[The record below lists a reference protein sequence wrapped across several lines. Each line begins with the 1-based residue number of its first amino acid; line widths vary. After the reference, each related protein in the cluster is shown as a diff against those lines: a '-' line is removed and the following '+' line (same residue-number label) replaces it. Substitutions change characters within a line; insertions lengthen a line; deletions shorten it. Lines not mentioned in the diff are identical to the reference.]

1 MRHRRREERRL
12 PAARGAPEDV
22 RDVRQEADVQ
32 HLVRLVEDGQPH
44 LPQRERAAPQVVLDP
59 PRRADDDLRPLL
71 QRTEVALE
79 GVTAE
84 QPDGAHPEGFREVG
98 EHGEHLLSQFARGHE
113 HEALHV
119 ASLGVEHIGHRD
131 AEGKRLAGAR
141 LGDADDVAAREQH
154 RNRALLHGRRLA
166 EAHARDRDEAALRD
180 AEGGERLRQF
190 EVAGDLGL
198 GRVVVVGLRVLGLAQ
213 RAAVGRGR
221 AALVAAAIAPA
232 SAAPPAAAA
241 ARRACLVACL
251 AVRDCGRGGLRLD
264 RVEAEIVGGLG
275 RGVLVRVFIVED
287 RQIALAGDE
296 HSPRGA
302 RAGRGASPAG
312 QDRAVAALGGGPE
325 SHVLG
330 QRRVEICAPPVAS
343 VVAVVALVA
352 PSRAVVAS
360 AAVAV
365 ASAALRARR
374 GRCLCCRGCDGSSVL
389 WVLLLGLGVVGVAA
403 AIAAASAAPSAP
415 ATRALARCVL
425 GRWRSA

>member
-1 MRHRRREERRL
+1 MSGRK
-12 PAARGAPEDV
+12 P
-22 RDVRQEADVQ
+22 DVQ

-71 QRTEVALE
+71 ERTEVALE

-84 QPDGAHPEGFREVG
+84 QPDDAHPEGLREIG
-98 EHGEHLLSQFARGHE
+98 EHGEHLLSQFARRHE

-154 RNRALLHGRRLA
+154 RNRTLLHGRRLA

-190 EVAGDLGL
+190 EVAGVLGL
-198 GRVVVVGLRVLGLAQ
+198 GRVVVVGVRVLGLAQ

-251 AVRDCGRGGLRLD
+251 VACLAVRDCGRGGLRLD
-264 RVEAEIVGGLG
+264 QVEAEIGGGLG

-325 SHVLG
+325 GHVLG

-343 VVAVVALVA
+343 VVAVVAVVA

-365 ASAALRARR
+365 AFAALRACG
-374 GRCLCCRGCDGSSVL
+374 GRCLGCRGCDGSSVL
-389 WVLLLGLGVVGVAA
+389 LVLLLGLRVVGVAA
-403 AIAAASAAPSAP
+403 AIAAASAAPSTS